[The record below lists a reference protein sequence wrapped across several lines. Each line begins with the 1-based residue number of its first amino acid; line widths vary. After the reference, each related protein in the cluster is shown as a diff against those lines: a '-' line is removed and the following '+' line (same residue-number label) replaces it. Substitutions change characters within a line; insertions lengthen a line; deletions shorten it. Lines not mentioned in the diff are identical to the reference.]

1 MSQRRLPWSVRLL
14 IAPFLIAFF
23 AAFVLPIFYALYTSL
38 FAQTGGGGLGL
49 SRSQTVFVG
58 IDNFTRVFQ
67 SSAFW
72 TGMGRVLVYG
82 LVQVPI
88 MTGFAV
94 VLALC
99 LDAMMS
105 RMRRALQLVYFLPYA
120 VPGVVAAIIWAYLYV
135 PQLSPISQFLA
146 ELGGP
151 ADIFLQSGN
160 VLFSIA
166 NIATWTWT
174 GYNMIIVLSALQA
187 IPRDQF
193 EAARLD
199 GAGEFRIAWSIKLP
213 NIAGAV
219 GLSVLMSIIGTVQL
233 FNEPTVMRTVS
244 PNIDSEFTPMMM
256 GYNAVSSDP
265 GYSSAIALS
274 MALVTGML
282 VFVYYKISRRTM

>member
-1 MSQRRLPWSVRLL
+1 
-14 IAPFLIAFF
+14 
-23 AAFVLPIFYALYTSL
+23 
-38 FAQTGGGGLGL
+38 
-49 SRSQTVFVG
+49 
-58 IDNFTRVFQ
+58 
-67 SSAFW
+67 
-72 TGMGRVLVYG
+72 MGRVLVYG